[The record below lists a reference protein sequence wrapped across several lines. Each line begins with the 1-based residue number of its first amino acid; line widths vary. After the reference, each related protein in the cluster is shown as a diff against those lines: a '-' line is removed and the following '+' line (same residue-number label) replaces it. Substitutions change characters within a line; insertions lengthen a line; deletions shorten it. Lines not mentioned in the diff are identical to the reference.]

1 MSNQPPERAVE
12 LNATQE
18 QLNSN
23 FFEATMAFA
32 PSQREEAA
40 KGYDVTFENVT
51 ELDLQ
56 YKAIKK
62 VQGPTVGDTDRERE
76 HEICHS
82 ASDREGLV
90 AVKFNFKSEQAETL
104 LNATPSERIAFYA
117 LPVVMYKSGL
127 EDILTSTLFLDVY
140 GLIELTE
147 SLSNYTSFW
156 VPLNLADDDKDKIA
170 NNSLYPSDADEEVEL
185 VDDIEF
191 EPTFSEVHMK
201 RNESKD
207 YKPRT
212 YERIRNEYIYQ
223 WSDIEDGIAGD
234 TSDRTIGDGGDRA
247 NESDADIGIPVRVDG
262 ESDTTKAY
270 DKFYDFR
277 SSLRESK
284 VRQRFEDEI
293 NDVRQRFEEKI
304 TGLQQEVT
312 GDMVRQRSLEDFA
325 NDMLEESNKVFDA
338 IRDERTNQGNTE
350 RESQT
355 SENKKEQI
363 EQIETALRSDES
375 PLFRLP
381 NENDKVVEIDCAGL
395 DPTQANG
402 RDYIQNY
409 FMFGEEL
416 TEDDQ
421 LRLSRITI

>member
-40 KGYDVTFENVT
+40 KGYDVTFENMT

-76 HEICHS
+76 HKICNPPS
-82 ASDREGLV
+82 NREGLV
-90 AVKFNFKSEQAETL
+90 AVKFNFNPEQAETL

-212 YERIRNEYIYQ
+212 YECIGNEYIYQ

-262 ESDTTKAY
+262 ESDTTNAY
-270 DKFYDFR
+270 DKFYNFR

-284 VRQRFEDEI
+284 VRQRFEKDISE
-293 NDVRQRFEEKI
+293 
-304 TGLQQEVT
+304 LQQEVT

-325 NDMLEESNKVFDA
+325 KDMAENSFDVFEA
-338 IRDERTNQGNTE
+338 IRDKRTNQGNTE

-355 SENKKEQI
+355 SESAEIKDRK

-375 PLFRLP
+375 PPLP
-381 NENDKVVEIDCAGL
+381 NENDEVVEIDCAGL